1 MSAAS
6 QNSDMSDLFNSPQF
20 LLNLSRYMGDVL
32 VISEL
37 GLLVSRRSR
46 ARGNSEDKG
55 SLFLLWI
62 TIIGSMIAAGFG
74 SAFVRATDSGL
85 LTRLVPL
92 GIALFVLGLVLR
104 WYAIVYLGRF
114 FTVDVAIASD
124 HRIIDTG
131 PYRLMRHPSY
141 TGLLLAFLGLGICF
155 RNWLGLLFAIVPT
168 TTLLLWRIR
177 IEEAALTRALGDA
190 YLNYSARTRRLIPF
204 VY

>member
-1 MSAAS
+1 
-6 QNSDMSDLFNSPQF
+6 MSDLFNSPQF